1 SCNAS
6 HYKSPNLL
14 SVFNVMF
21 ALKALADQ
29 PFQESHQQLL
39 GRMAVQHDLRESI
52 SSMQWVSYNRQK
64 QITKT

>member
-1 SCNAS
+1 M
-6 HYKSPNLL
+6 
-14 SVFNVMF
+14 V
-21 ALKALADQ
+21 ALKALADH
-29 PFQESHQQLL
+29 PFQESRQQLF